1 MIFFTKICVKI
12 ALLLNKITIMYY
24 VRKKSRLTGM
34 LIDFVLLFFMN
45 YSQYNLQ
52 RHQLF
57 QFFLHLHL
65 KSLFQIHLQ
74 VLKQTPLR

>member
-1 MIFFTKICVKI
+1 MYDFFTKICVKI
-12 ALLLNKITIMYY
+12 VLLLNKRTIMYA
-24 VRKKSRLTGM
+24 KKSRLTGL